1 MPQPATPVITLFE
14 QYGAGADY
22 IGPKLADALGVQY
35 LGQRWSSEELEAR
48 HDLPTEDQSAFDRYM
63 IAAGRG
69 AEPGESTPVHLFQIA
84 DNEAVTANNAELN
97 SKAAEGLVVLG
108 RNATTVIKAPALH
121 VKLVADVATRIKHA
135 VEAYGID
142 EATAKRRQVW
152 EDEDRAQIA
161 LHYYG
166 WDPRGTDGY
175 DLIVDTGKGLDVA
188 LAEIKAAAAKKLG
201 L

>member
-1 MPQPATPVITLFE
+1 MSAAKPVVTIFE

-22 IGPKLADALGVQY
+22 IAPKLAEHYGVDY
-35 LGQRWSSEELEAR
+35 IGYRWSSEELESM
-48 HDLPTEDQSAFDRYM
+48 HQVPVEEQSAFDRYM

-84 DNEAVTANNAELN
+84 DNEAVNTNNAELN
-97 SKAAEGLVVLG
+97 TKALNGLVVLG

-121 VKLVADVATRIKHA
+121 VKLVGEVGGRIKHA
-135 VEAYGID
+135 MEAYKID
-142 EATAKRRQVW
+142 EDTAKRRQAW

-161 LHYYG
+161 LHYYA

-175 DLIVDTGKGLDVA
+175 DLIIDTGKGLDAAYDEIVA
-188 LAEIKAAAAKKLG
+188 AVTKKLG
-201 L
+201 V